1 MSAIKKNVFMLNNAL
16 SKQLNLF
23 ACKGK
28 LKMIGSNSI
37 RGMLFAS
44 DIDLEC
50 NIKNITPRHIVEY
63 LRSALV
69 HKKNTHLLEFKC
81 GIDAHGQ
88 KLRWHSKDIIRGELH
103 GVKLE
108 DALLEKK
115 VCKADLIVRV
125 GNTFEECSI
134 NYYIKIGPRENF
146 DKLTK
151 NKIQEDLEADIQ
163 EYQHTNTLKSLK
175 RLYSAMRLERP
186 QNKPVLKRLEEFFN
200 SSVGLLNKIKNDLE
214 IVLKVLPLEP
224 WNVVC
229 QNLQV
234 IKQNLASIYGVPAN
248 KLIAL
253 DYLKRETARVELEA
267 LVRYLMCKI
276 NDASKSFLHSL

>member
-1 MSAIKKNVFMLNNAL
+1 MLNNAL

-28 LKMIGSNSI
+28 LKLIGSNSI

-50 NIKNITPRHIVEY
+50 DIKNITPRHIVEY
-63 LRSALV
+63 LRIALV
-69 HKKNTHLLEFKC
+69 LKKNTHLLELKC
-81 GIDAHGQ
+81 GVDAHGQ
-88 KLRWHSKDIIRGELH
+88 KLRWHSKDIIRGELR
-103 GVKLE
+103 GIKLE
-108 DALLEKK
+108 DALLQKQ

-134 NYYIKIGPRENF
+134 NYYIKIGRRENF
-146 DKLTK
+146 DKVTK
-151 NKIQEDLEADIQ
+151 NTIQDDLEADIE
-163 EYQHTNTLKSLK
+163 EYRHINTLKSLK
-175 RLYSAMRLERP
+175 RLYSAMKIEHP
-186 QNKPVLKRLEEFFN
+186 QNKSILKRLEEFFN

-214 IVLKVLPLEP
+214 IVLKVLHLEP
-224 WNVVC
+224 WNVIY

-234 IKQNLASIYGVPAN
+234 IKQNLASIYGIPAN
-248 KLIAL
+248 KLMML

-267 LVRYLMCKI
+267 LVEYLMRKI
-276 NDASKSFLHSL
+276 NDASKAFLHSL